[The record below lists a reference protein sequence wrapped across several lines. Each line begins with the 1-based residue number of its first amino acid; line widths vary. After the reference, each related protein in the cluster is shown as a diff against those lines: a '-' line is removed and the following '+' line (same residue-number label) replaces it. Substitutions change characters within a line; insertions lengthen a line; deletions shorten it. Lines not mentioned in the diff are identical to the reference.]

1 MTIGIIGAM
10 ELEINALR
18 DTLTDTKTSYIDGF
32 TFYEGKI
39 HGISVVVL
47 LSGIGKVSA
56 SVSTTL
62 LISHFRPDI
71 VINTGTAGGL
81 GNTSVYD
88 LVLATEVRHHDV
100 DVTAFGYEIGQQAQ
114 MPSAYLP
121 DKKWFDIAKSVA
133 EKHSNQL
140 HCGLVVSGDAFI
152 SDPAKLQQIQNNFPQ
167 AQAVE
172 MEAAAIAQTCY
183 LLKTPFIMLRAISD
197 KAGEGNAVSYEK
209 FVAEAGK
216 LSAEINI
223 DIVKTI
229 AYFVLK

>member
-1 MTIGIIGAM
+1 MIIAIIGAM
-10 ELEINALR
+10 ELEINTLRNALV
-18 DTLTDTKTSYIDGF
+18 DAKTSIIGGF

-39 HGISVVVL
+39 HDVSVVIL

-62 LISHFRPDI
+62 LINHFQPDI

-81 GNTSVYD
+81 QNTSVYD
-88 LVLATEVRHHDV
+88 LVLATQVRHHDV
-100 DVTAFGYEIGQQAQ
+100 DLTAFGYEIGQQAQ
-114 MPSAYLP
+114 MPPAYFP
-121 DKKWFDIAKSVA
+121 DKKWFDVAKFVA
-133 EKHSNQL
+133 QKHSNQL

-152 SDPAKLQQIQNNFPQ
+152 SSPERLRQIEKNFPQ

-209 FVAEAGK
+209 FVTKAGK

-223 DIVKTI
+223 DIIKTI
-229 AYFVLK
+229 AMR